1 MVVLLTLG
9 STIAAGCFMKR
20 ADGERLTEES
30 TSHEE
35 RIVAL
40 EESLESER
48 ERLGQA
54 VSEAQTKVTELE
66 QVLQRATEVV
76 TRNSADV
83 GAEVQELRAQL
94 ATLEGQLAELQNE
107 LTGTQRQV
115 TKQGETLEKR
125 VKMFARKA
133 GVDMTLEDSEI
144 PAEAAAHYQA
154 AETAYQAGNH
164 SRARALF
171 RAYVTRHGADERA
184 DNAQYFIGQSY
195 LAQEQPARALGE
207 LQKVIRNYA
216 SGDAVDDALLA
227 MGDAFFRLRACSD
240 ARAALEALIQGHRR
254 SPLLRQARAK
264 LREVR
269 RAPRSACSS

>member
-1 MVVLLTLG
+1 
-9 STIAAGCFMKR
+9 MKR
-20 ADGERLTEES
+20 ADGERLTEQG
-30 TSHEE
+30 TSHDA
-35 RIVAL
+35 RITAL
-40 EESLESER
+40 EESLEAER
-48 ERLGQA
+48 QRLGEA
-54 VSEAQTKVTELE
+54 VGEAQTKVTELE

-107 LTGTQRQV
+107 LTGTQRLVQE
-115 TKQGETLEKR
+115 QGQTLEKR

-133 GVDMTLEDSEI
+133 GVDMTLEESEI
-144 PAEAAAHYQA
+144 PTDRAAHYQA
-154 AETAYQAGNH
+154 AETAYQAGDH

-171 RAYVTRHGADERA
+171 RAYVTRHGTHDHAD
-184 DNAQYFIGQSY
+184 DAQYFIGQSY
-195 LAQEQPARALGE
+195 LAQDQPARALGE

-216 SGDAVDDALLA
+216 RGDAVDDALLA

-254 SPLLRQARAK
+254 SPLVRRARAK

-269 RAPRSACSS
+269 RAPRSACTS